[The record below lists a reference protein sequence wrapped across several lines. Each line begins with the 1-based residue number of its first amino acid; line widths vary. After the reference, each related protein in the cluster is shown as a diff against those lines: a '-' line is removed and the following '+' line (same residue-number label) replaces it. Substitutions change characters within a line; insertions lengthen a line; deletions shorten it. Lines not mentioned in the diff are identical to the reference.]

1 MKYQFKKWWLLLL
14 VATALLGAG
23 CSTQQVDD
31 ANQLDL
37 KVKKDELV
45 SKFFGS
51 ESEELQKNVLIP
63 VQLSSHVDGDTSK
76 FFLDGQKITVRYL
89 LIDTP
94 ETVKWNT
101 PVQPFGS
108 EASNRTKELLETASA
123 IEIMLDKGEE
133 RDSTES
139 RRLLAYVFVDGELIQ
154 DILVREGLARVAYV
168 HEPSTTYLQQL
179 EQSQEQAKQQGRGIW
194 SIAGYV
200 TDRGFQN

>member
-1 MKYQFKKWWLLLL
+1 MKYLFKKWWLLLL
-14 VATALLGAG
+14 VATALLGAS

-31 ANQLDL
+31 ANKLDL
-37 KVKKDELV
+37 KAKKDELV
-45 SKFFGS
+45 SKIFGS
-51 ESEELQKNVLIP
+51 QSEELQKSVHIP

-76 FFLDGQKITVRYL
+76 FLLNDQEITVRYL

-94 ETVKWNT
+94 ETVKPNT

-108 EASNRTKELLETASA
+108 EASDRTKELLETASV
-123 IEIMLDKGEE
+123 IEIMLDKGNEKDKYD
-133 RDSTES
+133 RV
-139 RRLLAYVFVDGELIQ
+139 LGYVFIDGELLQ

-179 EQSQEQAKQQGRGIW
+179 EQSQEQAKQQEIGIW

-200 TDRGFQN
+200 TDRGFQE